1 MIALMDC
8 NNFFVSCELTLKP
21 ELRGRPVVVCGPNGG
36 CAVAMSNEAK
46 AVGITRGVPM
56 FKVKPLVERY
66 GIVMLPA
73 THGLYSE
80 ISSRIMHIVGSI
92 VDDIEVYSID
102 EAFLHIPFK
111 GEDAVDFCKYLR
123 QELLDRTGIPVS
135 IGLSTTKTLA
145 KIAARFAKRH
155 KGYGGVCLMNTQEK
169 IRRALELTDAK
180 DVWGLGRRLNR
191 QMRASG
197 IMTAAN
203 FADMPEDYVARAF
216 SVNVVRTHRELHG
229 VECFDRLS
237 HKSVHHTVSHTRT
250 FARDL
255 YDFGDVGARVAE
267 YAASVAS
274 HLRRYNR
281 LAASIE
287 VFITTNP
294 YHEQQPQYTGT
305 HMITLYEPTND
316 TMEIAKAASIALSKA
331 WKPGYGY
338 KRAGVTAMKTESCSE
353 RQLSLFADREKEER
367 RSRLMRTIDRINKDG
382 AKVRLASMQ
391 RRPETDE
398 QKRSSN
404 TEWQ

>member
-1 MIALMDC
+1 MMDC

-46 AVGITRGVPM
+46 AVGITRGIPM
-56 FKVKPLVERY
+56 FKVKQLVERY

-80 ISSRIMHIVGSI
+80 ISRKIMHIVGSI

-102 EAFLHIPFK
+102 EAFLHISFK
-111 GEDAVDFCKYLR
+111 GNDAVDFCKYLR

-135 IGLSTTKTLA
+135 IGISMTKTLA
-145 KIAARFAKRH
+145 KIAAGFAKKH
-155 KGYGGVCLMNTQEK
+155 KGYGGVCLMDTPEK
-169 IRRALELTDAK
+169 IRRGLELTNVK

-191 QMRASG
+191 KLQASG

-203 FADMPEDYVARAF
+203 FADVPEDYIARDF

-229 VECFDRLS
+229 VECFDRDS

-255 YDFGDVGARVAE
+255 YDFGDVSARVAE
-267 YAASVAS
+267 FAASVAS

-281 LAASIE
+281 MAVSIE

-294 YHEQQPQYTGT
+294 YHEHQPQYTGV
-305 HMITLYEPTND
+305 HMLTLSEPTND
-316 TMEIAKAASIALSKA
+316 TMEMAKAAAIALERA

-338 KRAGVTAMKTESCSE
+338 KRAGVTAIKTEGCNQ
-353 RQLSLFADREKEER
+353 RQLSLFTDREKEEK
-367 RSRLMRTIDRINKDG
+367 RSRLMSTIDKINKSG
-382 AKVRLASMQ
+382 ANVKLASMQ

-398 QKRSSN
+398 QKRKGD
-404 TEWQ
+404 TEWH

>member
-1 MIALMDC
+1 MMDC

-56 FKVKPLVERY
+56 FKVRQLVERY

-80 ISSRIMHIVGSI
+80 ISGKIMHLVGSI

-102 EAFLHIPFK
+102 EAFLHISFN
-111 GEDAVDFCKYLR
+111 GNDAVDFCKYLR
-123 QELLDRTGIPVS
+123 QEVLDLTGIPVS
-135 IGLSTTKTLA
+135 IGISTTKTLA
-145 KIAARFAKRH
+145 KIAARFAKKH
-155 KGYGGVCLMNTQEK
+155 KGYGGVCLMDTPEK
-169 IRRALELTDAK
+169 IRRGLELTDAK

-191 QMRASG
+191 KLRVSG
-197 IMTAAN
+197 IATAAN
-203 FADMPEDYVARAF
+203 FADVPEDYIARDF

-229 VECFDRLS
+229 VECFDRAS
-237 HKSVHHTVSHTRT
+237 HKSVHQTVSHTRT

-255 YDFGDVGARVAE
+255 YDKGDVSARVAE
-267 YAASVAS
+267 FAASVAS

-281 LAASIE
+281 MATSIE

-294 YHEQQPQYTGT
+294 YHEQQPQYTGV
-305 HMITLYEPTND
+305 HMMTLSEPTND
-316 TMEIAKAASIALSKA
+316 TMEMAKAASIALEKA

-338 KRAGVTAMKTESCSE
+338 KRAGVTAVKTESCNH

-367 RSRLMRTIDRINKDG
+367 RSRLMSTIDRINKSG
-382 AKVRLASMQ
+382 ANVKLASMQ
-391 RRPETDE
+391 RRPESDE
-398 QKRSSN
+398 QKRKGD
-404 TEWQ
+404 TEWH